1 MRKRVCLLFFMLPVF
16 AVAQNRYDTPASATF
31 NNTYVPM
38 SYNDMLL
45 NAAAMVW
52 KEKQDQEKFER
63 YTQSAYMYLKEK
75 KIDLFLSYAHA
86 ALNTGYYNS
95 SLYYNM
101 GISYYLLK
109 KKYKG
114 KKYLKKASKEG
125 LDQAKYVLNAIK
137 RKEEI
142 SYSWFLF

>member
-1 MRKRVCLLFFMLPVF
+1 MLPVF

-45 NAAAMVW
+45 RAAAMAW

-101 GISYYLLK
+101 GIAYYLLK
-109 KKYKG
+109 KKSKG
-114 KKYLKKASKEG
+114 KKYLKKASKDG
-125 LDQAKYVLNAIK
+125 SDVASYVLNAIK

-142 SYSWFLF
+142 SYSWFSF